1 MRQKKIRPHAWRHR
15 FKALAT
21 ALMCALLVTLT
32 ALSANTCYQ
41 RYALTGPYRPE
52 YEGKIL
58 DKSMTITDSHTGSG
72 VSRRL
77 LLEGRSGERFQIA
90 VSEKTY
96 EQAQP
101 GMWIRR
107 SEAGIELN
115 PSGPVSSPR

>member
-1 MRQKKIRPHAWRHR
+1 LRQKKIRHLASRH
-15 FKALAT
+15 KLKTLASV
-21 ALMCALLVTLT
+21 LVSALLVTLIT
-32 ALSANTCYQ
+32 LSANTCYQ

-115 PSGPVSSPR
+115 PAGPSNSPR